1 MAEGLAIAAAVVGI
15 AGAALEVSKSLY
27 EDLHAISNAPKTLR
41 ALEADISTLTAS
53 VEALGGIEGPD
64 WEKLGTRA
72 ADHTKSVLRQCE
84 AACTT
89 FRADLTRWTRHSP
102 PNELTAR
109 DRVVLGFYRQ
119 KEIASV
125 SQQVQ
130 NWKLSFTSIVGLAA
144 VQSSLRNGRTSES
157 INNTLVAFREETAA
171 ANVQMQERMGTL
183 VTTHTELSQVDR
195 EDLDESDI
203 QDADATLALLK
214 IEQETLKSSVSLL
227 QDLLARSEETAKS
240 QGLTVTQHNVFGAYS
255 SGPQVGQNS
264 GNITNNVG
272 AVPAK

>member
-1 MAEGLAIAAAVVGI
+1 MAEGLGIAAAVVGI
-15 AGAALEVSKSLY
+15 AGAALQVSKSLY

-53 VEALGGIEGPD
+53 VEGLQSIQGPE
-64 WEKLGTRA
+64 WQKLGTQA
-72 ADHTKSVLRQCE
+72 ADNTKSVLQQCQT
-84 AACTT
+84 ACAT
-89 FRADLTRWTRHSP
+89 FRSDLARWTRHSP
-102 PNELTAR
+102 ANQLAPR

-157 INNTLVAFREETAA
+157 VNTTLVAFREETAI
-171 ANVQMQERMGTL
+171 ANTQMQERIAIITA
-183 VTTHTELSQVDR
+183 THTELSLVDR

-203 QDADATLALLK
+203 QDADATLALLT
-214 IEQETLKSSVSLL
+214 IEQDTLKSSVSLL
-227 QDLLARSEETAKS
+227 QDLLTKSEETAKA
-240 QGLTVTQHNVFGAYS
+240 QGLTVTQHNAFGAHN
-255 SGPQVGQNS
+255 SGVQVGQSS
-264 GNITNNVG
+264 GTITNNAT